1 MKQSDF
7 IKNTAI
13 GGAVAMIPGF
23 FGFFSL
29 GMGWK
34 AALSLTVV
42 LDVFFS
48 VLYWLIVFRWLR
60 RGR

>member
-13 GGAVAMIPGF
+13 GGAIAMIPGF
-23 FGFFSL
+23 FGFYSL

-34 AALSLTVV
+34 AALFLTVG
-42 LDVFFS
+42 LGVFFS
-48 VLYWLIVFRWLR
+48 VLCWFIVFRWLR